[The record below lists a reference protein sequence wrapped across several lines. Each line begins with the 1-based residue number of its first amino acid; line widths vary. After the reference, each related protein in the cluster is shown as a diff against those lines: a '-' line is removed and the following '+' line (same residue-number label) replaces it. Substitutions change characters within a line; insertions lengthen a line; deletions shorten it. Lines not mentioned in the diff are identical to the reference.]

1 VGITGMAKEIGPRPR
16 RFSNAGGSALE
27 SRMGC
32 FHAVH
37 HECYCSPIGFRVALA
52 SCKKNL
58 FFANVRKW
66 TGGISQFLSATSTTV
81 VKKKLPHVASFIQ

>member
-1 VGITGMAKEIGPRPR
+1 MGGWVGITGMAKEIGPRPR

-32 FHAVH
+32 FHAVR

-58 FFANVRKW
+58 F
-66 TGGISQFLSATSTTV
+66 LSMLENGLV
-81 VKKKLPHVASFIQ
+81 EYPNF